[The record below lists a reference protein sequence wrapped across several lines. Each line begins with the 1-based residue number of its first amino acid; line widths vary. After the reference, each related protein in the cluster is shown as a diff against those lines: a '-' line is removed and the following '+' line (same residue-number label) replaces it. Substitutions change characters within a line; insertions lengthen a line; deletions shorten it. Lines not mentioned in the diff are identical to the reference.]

1 MFIKDNLMTL
11 KLKMRLKNHNAS
23 VIDIDDIQE
32 QISSEEKEEKTMNMF
47 ASLKD
52 DFKNKLYK

>member
-1 MFIKDNLMTL
+1 MTL
-11 KLKMRLKNHNAS
+11 KLKMRLKNHNAT

-52 DFKNKLYK
+52 DF